1 MVRWRLPPLLLDAV
15 LAIVVTAL
23 VVLGS
28 VGESYPTSPDN
39 TVAGLV
45 VPPWPAYLLAGA
57 AAAVLLWRRR
67 RPVTVWAVSLA
78 LVVAYTIPGYVN
90 GAALVAPVLAVYTVT
105 TLGRARRALLLS
117 GITVVVLMGSTMLFG
132 PFGFGGPVTVIPFEV
147 AVALAAGL
155 AVASRRAYVA
165 EIADRAEQAERT
177 REEEARRRVDAER
190 LRIARE
196 LHDVVAHTMATIS
209 VQAAAAAHVLKDPP
223 PEAATALAAI
233 RAASKDGLVELRAI
247 LRLLRTDGEAD
258 PRHPTPGLAQL
269 DALAERTRQAGVP
282 VTLRLPAPLPELPGA
297 TELVAYRIVQE
308 SLTNTVKHAG
318 PARATVTV
326 ETRDGQLDLTV
337 VDDGIGCATTES
349 DGHGLLG
356 MRERAAS
363 IGGTVEAG
371 PHPGGGF
378 RVHARLPLQAGA
390 PRLPAGPRYPDPLG

>member
-1 MVRWRLPPLLLDAV
+1 MTATRYPGVVRWRPRPLLVDAA
-15 LAIVVTAL
+15 LAVVVTAL

-28 VGESYPTSPDN
+28 LGESYPSNPDDV
-39 TVAGLV
+39 VAGLV

-57 AAAVLLWRRR
+57 AAAVLVWRRR
-67 RPVTVWAVSLA
+67 RPVTVWAISLA
-78 LVVAYTIPGYVN
+78 LVVLYTIPGYVN
-90 GAALVAPVLAVYTVT
+90 GSALIAPVLAVYTVT
-105 TLGRARRALLLS
+105 TLGRARRALLLA
-117 GITVVVLMGSTMLFG
+117 GITVVVLMGSTILFS

-247 LRLLRTDGEAD
+247 LRLLRTEGEAD

-269 DALAERTRQAGVP
+269 ATLAERTRQAGVP
-282 VTLRLPAPLPELPGA
+282 VTLRLPTPLPELPAA

-318 PARATVTV
+318 RARATVTV
-326 ETRDGQLDLTV
+326 DTRDGHLELTV
-337 VDDGIGCATTES
+337 LDDGIGCTAPET

-363 IGGTVEAG
+363 VRGSVEAG
-371 PHPGGGF
+371 PDPAGGF
-378 RVHARLPLQAGA
+378 RVHARLPLPGGA
-390 PRLPAGPRYPDPLG
+390 R